1 MYFRVECK
9 IITKNTFKY
18 SSVHNQLMFWS
29 QFVSPHLVVTYTSKL
44 DQYVNVRLKLGGL
57 LLYLKIKCHT
67 CEEKWPTYISLLDLN
82 SVICSFTFAYFS
94 MAHRPLPFLCIVKFI
109 YSQDMYL
116 AKFPPHQLLYLFLV
130 LTLSLA
136 FFLVQWPLHPSNVFQ
151 YVGDA

>member
-82 SVICSFTFAYFS
+82 SVCNMFFYFSLFFNSPSTTPLFMYSQVHLYSRHVFSQIPSTPTLVLISRFDSFVRLFSGTVTFA
-94 MAHRPLPFLCIVKFI
+94 P
-109 YSQDMYL
+109 
-116 AKFPPHQLLYLFLV
+116 
-130 LTLSLA
+130 
-136 FFLVQWPLHPSNVFQ
+136 
-151 YVGDA
+151 